1 MDSYFLTKRT
11 RELFTERYWSY
22 DKKILVLRQTMGHDF
37 LKNSTSFGNKTALI
51 IGKHTPS
58 FNEASLMDNR
68 IGDTHGDIGEKTAKG
83 ADR

>member
-1 MDSYFLTKRT
+1 
-11 RELFTERYWSY
+11 
-22 DKKILVLRQTMGHDF
+22 MGHDF

>member
-1 MDSYFLTKRT
+1 M
-11 RELFTERYWSY
+11 
-22 DKKILVLRQTMGHDF
+22 RQTMEHDY

-58 FNEASLMDNR
+58 FNETSLMDNG
-68 IGDTHGDIGEKTAKG
+68 IGDTYSDIKEKPAKG